1 MRMGTADACGR
12 AIRRSFVVFVLQ
24 LAIATAFV
32 LVALWAASLVL
43 ELTPIVGVTTVPP
56 GIAFVTYDKRH

>member
-1 MRMGTADACGR
+1 MGTEGACVR
-12 AIRRSFVVFVLQ
+12 ALRRSVVVFIFQAAV
-24 LAIATAFV
+24 AVAFI

-43 ELTPIVGVTTVPP
+43 EVTPIVGITTVPP

>member
-1 MRMGTADACGR
+1 MGTGDACAR
-12 AIRRSFVVFVLQ
+12 AIRRSILVFIFQ
-24 LAIATAFV
+24 IAVAVAFV

>member
-1 MRMGTADACGR
+1 MGTADACTR
-12 AIRRSFVVFVLQ
+12 ALRRSILVFVFQ
-24 LAIATAFV
+24 AAVAVAFI

-43 ELTPIVGVTTVPP
+43 EITPIVGITTVPP

>member
-1 MRMGTADACGR
+1 V
-12 AIRRSFVVFVLQ
+12 VVFIFQAAV
-24 LAIATAFV
+24 AVAFI

-43 ELTPIVGVTTVPP
+43 EITPIVGVTTVPP

>member
-1 MRMGTADACGR
+1 MGTDDACVR
-12 AIRRSFVVFVLQ
+12 ALRRSFVVFIFQAAV
-24 LAIATAFV
+24 AVAFI

-43 ELTPIVGVTTVPP
+43 EITPIVGVTTVPP

>member
-1 MRMGTADACGR
+1 MGTGDACAR

-24 LAIATAFV
+24 VAVAIAFV
-32 LVALWAASLVL
+32 LVALWAASLLL

>member
-1 MRMGTADACGR
+1 MGTEEACVR
-12 AIRRSFVVFVLQ
+12 ALQRSAIVFVFQ
-24 LAIATAFV
+24 AAVAVAFI

-43 ELTPIVGVTTVPP
+43 EVTPIVGITTVPP

>member
-1 MRMGTADACGR
+1 MGTGDACAR
-12 AIRRSFVVFVLQ
+12 AIRRSILVFIFQV
-24 LAIATAFV
+24 AVSVAFV

>member
-1 MRMGTADACGR
+1 MGTEDACVR
-12 AIRRSFVVFVLQ
+12 ALRRSVIVFVFQ
-24 LAIATAFV
+24 AAVAVAFI

-43 ELTPIVGVTTVPP
+43 EVTPIVGITTVPP

>member
-1 MRMGTADACGR
+1 MGTADACAR
-12 AIRRSFVVFVLQ
+12 AIRRSIVVFVFQ
-24 LAIATAFV
+24 GAVAAAFV

-43 ELTPIVGVTTVPP
+43 EITPIVGVTTVPP

>member
-1 MRMGTADACGR
+1 MGTGDACAR

-24 LAIATAFV
+24 VAIAIGFV

-43 ELTPIVGVTTVPP
+43 ELTPIVGITTVPP
-56 GIAFVTYDKRH
+56 GIAFVPYDKRH

>member
-1 MRMGTADACGR
+1 MGTEGACVR
-12 AIRRSFVVFVLQ
+12 ALRRSVVVFIFQAAV
-24 LAIATAFV
+24 AVACI

-43 ELTPIVGVTTVPP
+43 EVTPIVGITTVPP